1 LSWHPTAAS
10 SASNKQMVGL
20 HWNGVGKQISGTE
33 IIRPWSAT
41 WSPEARVA
49 VLGANGSGKST
60 LIQLLSGQMPP
71 SVGELTSPYLDKVSW
86 AMQASW
92 AGPGVQPPLD
102 LSGLEWVAMHGQL
115 RTWRNDPWQ
124 YLDSSDSIWSR
135 SLKTLSSGPTPALGG
150 RRMHRRAALAPGRT
164 LQPPGRVRTKLV
176 RPHAARRARAC
187 PWGCTNAFYSQQ
199 PQPKRSAAL
208 QQRYIAARRFR
219 TFTEIL
225 ELWPRQQTLRTA
237 CAFTLTTRPAKS
249 SNFCT

>member
-1 LSWHPTAAS
+1 
-10 SASNKQMVGL
+10 MVGL

-71 SVGELTSPYLDKVSW
+71 SVGELSSPYLNQDSW

-135 SLKTLSSGPTPALGG
+135 SLKTLSSGQRQRLLLAVAVCTDAPLLLLTNPA
-150 RRMHRRAALAPGRT
+150 T
-164 LQPPGRVRTKLV
+164 TWTS
-176 RPHAARRARAC
+176 PHKI
-187 PWGCTNAFYSQQ
+187 GS
-199 PQPKRSAAL
+199 
-208 QQRYIAARRFR
+208 
-219 TFTEIL
+219 
-225 ELWPRQQTLRTA
+225 TA
-237 CAFTLTTRPAKS
+237 CCTPS
-249 SNFCT
+249 SSLPMGLHECFL